1 MAVHEAEPVCQ
12 VGMFSRVQAP
22 RVQFVRSSA
31 REVDVMDEANK
42 VEPVYQVDH
51 DRKTDARN
59 MFPAVVQAIAR
70 DLA

>member
-31 REVDVMDEANK
+31 REVDVMDEAYE

-51 DRKTDARN
+51 DRKVDARN
-59 MFPAVVQAIAR
+59 MFAALVQAIER